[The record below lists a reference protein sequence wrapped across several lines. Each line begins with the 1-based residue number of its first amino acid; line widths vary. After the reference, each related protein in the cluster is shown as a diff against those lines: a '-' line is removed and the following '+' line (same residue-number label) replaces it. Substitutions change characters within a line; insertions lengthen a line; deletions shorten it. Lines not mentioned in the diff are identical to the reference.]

1 MSMMGG
7 GVRSPKDIG
16 ETVASYDEY
25 EAAQKAV
32 GKLIEAEVPAREI
45 SIVWAGLRAV
55 EMITGRLGYGRAA
68 WSGALNGAV
77 LGLLF
82 GAIYTLVTPQ
92 ATLQLLVGFL
102 LVGMA
107 LGMLMRLLTYRMVRR
122 RRDYSSAT
130 SPVADH
136 YEVAVQAAH
145 IATARRVLG
154 IEAQQ
159 RRTEPVRPSGPLPP
173 PQYGIRLDP
182 ATNQPIPYPEAP
194 PAEQAP
200 AQPVVA
206 PSPRTAPPGPVAA
219 PAEPAAAPDQPAAP
233 DAEPAAPGRPPAA
246 PEQPAPAPEQ
256 DAVPGRAA
264 PSAPEP
270 AEAAPEA
277 PADAT
282 EQAEREAARRES

>member
-7 GVRSPKDIG
+7 GVRSPKDVG

-25 EAAQKAV
+25 DAAQKAV

-68 WSGALNGAV
+68 WSGALNGAM

-82 GAIYTLVTPQ
+82 GAVYTLVTPE

-107 LGMLMRLLTYRMVRR
+107 LGMLMRLLSYRMVRR

-136 YEVAVQAAH
+136 YEVAVKAAH
-145 IATARRVLG
+145 MATARRVLG
-154 IEAQQ
+154 VEAQAH
-159 RRTEPVRPSGPLPP
+159 RAEPVRPSGPLPP
-173 PQYGIRLDP
+173 PQYGVRIDP
-182 ATNQPIPYPEAP
+182 ATNQPISYP
-194 PAEQAP
+194 
-200 AQPVVA
+200 
-206 PSPRTAPPGPVAA
+206 
-219 PAEPAAAPDQPAAP
+219 PAAAP
-233 DAEPAAPGRPPAA
+233 
-246 PEQPAPAPEQ
+246 
-256 DAVPGRAA
+256 AA
-264 PSAPEP
+264 PSAGGERP
-270 AEAAPEA
+270 AAEQTPSAAEQTPPAAADRPVPDAATAEQSAPDAAPDDEA
-277 PADAT
+277 D
-282 EQAEREAARRES
+282 RRES